1 MQMRKAIHN
10 LGRALRE
17 TGQAV
22 DRYGLKAAE
31 SEVFNETFSRHRPV
45 MRLFDKVFD
54 CNLAVCDMI

>member
-54 CNLAVCDMI
+54 